1 VKSFAAYY
9 LGVVVRPRRTFDA
22 LMQDPRRLQFGAG
35 ALLVTGILYTLV
47 YVFLPSLQPVTS
59 APGAGEDVSMAGDFD
74 KPKAA
79 IAVYRSV
86 RASAP
91 VRCP

>member
-35 ALLVTGILYTLV
+35 ALLVTGILYT
-47 YVFLPSLQPVTS
+47 FLPSLQPVTS